1 MVAPCFPGIK
11 LDTSTSGIAPGV
23 NSRPILPFSTW
34 KENSFRHWNPWLP
47 TTSLSTGKW
56 HLHLCLDCP
65 FAQEVWSTVAAWEN
79 FGNLQQALQTQAD
92 TLIEWWE
99 STLTSVQKERR
110 REFNGMAIRIMWNL
124 WKERNRRI
132 FYNNYSTALQVAGRA
147 KDDLVQYRR
156 AFTTPSH

>member
-1 MVAPCFPGIK
+1 VFAWILVQNK
-11 LDTSTSGIAPGV
+11 LLTADNLALRGWPHQD
-23 NSRPILPFSTW
+23 NYILCNGPL
-34 KENSFRHWNPWLP
+34 ER
-47 TTSLSTGKW
+47 G
-56 HLHLCLDCP
+56 LHLCLNCP

-79 FGNLQQALQTQAD
+79 FGNLQQVLQTQAD

-99 STLTSVQKERR
+99 LTLTSVQKERR
-110 REFNGMAIRIMWNL
+110 REFNGMAIHIMWNL

-132 FYNNYSTALQVAGRA
+132 FNNNSSTALQVAGRA